1 MTSTTTPAP
10 TPLAAKTPWLTR
22 LRRSRGAPALTG
34 MGPITTLISAALLL
48 LLGIFFGLPL
58 LWLLLAPTKT
68 DVQLTQDFPLSIGSW
83 AKIGS
88 DWQNLLTFDD
98 GVIIQWYVNSILYA
112 LATLVLALA
121 VSLPAGYAL
130 ATMKPKGRGLLLSL
144 TLVAMLLP
152 ISALVLPL
160 FLEINL
166 VHLVN
171 TPWSVILPTAFFP
184 FGVFLAF
191 IYYAVSLPKD
201 LLAAG
206 RIDGAS
212 EWQLFWHVGIPLAR
226 PLLGLLIFLNFTA
239 TWNNYFLPFVM
250 LQDPSV
256 YNLPVGLQ
264 ALISGTPA
272 LHPALVG
279 DVPIHRAELA
289 LAGVIIVLPVAL
301 VFLFSQRFVTSGALT
316 GSFKE

>member
-1 MTSTTTPAP
+1 MDSTPMSSAAATSWVAR
-10 TPLAAKTPWLTR
+10 W
-22 LRRSRGAPALTG
+22 RRSRASGGAATI
-34 MGPITTLISAALLL
+34 GPVTTLIRAALLL
-48 LLGIFFGLPL
+48 LLGVYFGLPL

-68 DVQLTQDFPLSIGSW
+68 DVQLSQDFPLSIGSLG
-83 AKIGS
+83 KIVS
-88 DWQNLLTFDD
+88 DWQHLLTFDD
-98 GVIIQWYVNSILYA
+98 GVIVQWYINSVWYA
-112 LATLVLALA
+112 LVTLVLALV

-130 ATMKPKGRGLLLSL
+130 ATMKPRARGLLLSL

-160 FLEINL
+160 FLEVNL

-191 IYYAVSLPKD
+191 IYFAVSLPKD

-206 RIDGAS
+206 RIDGAN
-212 EWQLFWHVGIPLAR
+212 EWQLFWYVGLPLAR

-264 ALISGTPA
+264 ALIAGTPA
-272 LHPALVG
+272 LNPALIG

-301 VFLFSQRFVTSGALT
+301 VFMLSQRFVISGALT

>member
-1 MTSTTTPAP
+1 MANTPVSVSAP
-10 TPLAAKTPWLTR
+10 MSWVARW
-22 LRRSRGAPALTG
+22 RRSRRNRPQASI
-34 MGPITTLISAALLL
+34 GPVSTLIRAALLL

-68 DVQLTQDFPLSIGSW
+68 DTQLFLDFPLSIGSLS
-83 AKIGS
+83 KIGS
-88 DWQNLLTFDD
+88 DWQHLLTFDD
-98 GVIIQWYVNSILYA
+98 GAIVEWYVNSIWYGLVT
-112 LATLVLALA
+112 LALALA

-152 ISALVLPL
+152 LSALVLPL

-184 FGVFLAF
+184 FGVFLAY
-191 IYYAVSLPKD
+191 IYYTVSMPKD

-206 RIDGAS
+206 RIDGAN
-212 EWQLFWHVGIPLAR
+212 EWQLFWYVGLPLAR

-264 ALISGTPA
+264 ALITGTPA
-272 LHPALVG
+272 LNPALVG
-279 DVPIHRAELA
+279 DIPIHRAELA
-289 LAGVIIVLPVAL
+289 LAGVIIILPVAL
-301 VFLFSQRFVTSGALT
+301 VFLLSQRFVASGALT